1 MSKKEAEFKIENKIQ
16 FTQMANSTVRDK
28 NLTGLER
35 AILMYILSHDLD
47 RFKLTRSSIYGNF
60 PDSKYSIKQSL
71 VGLKN
76 KSYLKIL
83 RNGFNSWKYV
93 INDFGLPFIHNERQT
108 DNVRQADD
116 TVVKPF
122 KNTNLKNKKE
132 KMCEEE
138 KRLNVNNQVQPE
150 IEEEIKQLQE
160 ENNLAIQRMQQIKTH
175 TDIFHTQILKPITVE
190 ELQIKSNDLL
200 QKIGFGFTKNPRQI
214 MNAIYRQLP
223 DDFMVKEDLKDLEA
237 IQQAINKYDS
247 APISEREAV
256 AKRLYQGVEAMAKLY
271 LIKKHGEEFRDVL
284 YPKILNDNLLL
295 YLSCNPTLNYCLK
308 GFSNDIDGVYN
319 EIVRITKKKRE
330 QKERDRIR
338 EEERYLERER
348 IKAEAFSRPHYSDE
362 DIHAM
367 GLRTVP
373 EILQAMQGRD
383 GNSKELDKKYQATAQ
398 TITDTERER
407 LGELLRIKMS
417 NGNLD
422 LSEENEYLSL
432 NRKMKGNG

>member
-60 PDSKYSIKQSL
+60 PDSKYSIKKSL
-71 VGLKN
+71 MGLKN

-93 INDFGLPFIHNERQT
+93 INDFGLPFAHNERQA
-108 DNVRQADD
+108 DNVRQTDD
-116 TVVKPF
+116 MVVKQF

-138 KRLNVNNQVQPE
+138 KRLNMNNQVQPE

-160 ENNLAIQRMQQIKTH
+160 ENNLAIQRIQQTKTH
-175 TDIFHTQILKPITVE
+175 TDIFHAQILKPITVE

-200 QKIGFGFTKNPRQI
+200 QKIGFGFSKNPRQI
-214 MNAIYRQLP
+214 INAIYRQLP
-223 DDFMVKEDLKDLEA
+223 SDFIVKEDLKDLEA

-256 AKRLYQGVEAMAKLY
+256 AKRLYQAVEAMAKLY

-295 YLSCNPTLNYCLK
+295 YLSCNPTLKN
-308 GFSNDIDGVYN
+308 
-319 EIVRITKKKRE
+319 T
-330 QKERDRIR
+330 
-338 EEERYLERER
+338 
-348 IKAEAFSRPHYSDE
+348 
-362 DIHAM
+362 
-367 GLRTVP
+367 
-373 EILQAMQGRD
+373 
-383 GNSKELDKKYQATAQ
+383 SK
-398 TITDTERER
+398 
-407 LGELLRIKMS
+407 
-417 NGNLD
+417 
-422 LSEENEYLSL
+422 
-432 NRKMKGNG
+432 